1 MSPADA
7 LIHLLAELRHRQ
19 EAGATTVALSSEGE
33 TALRDLIARAK
44 GVAQPERSES
54 AKSPTSPAQD
64 RPAKV
69 SVKTPAQPLPVP
81 APASVRVLD
90 ELVPTPPKVDLL
102 TSGSKSERL
111 AALRERV
118 LACPEC
124 RRHTPAGSLPVFGSG
139 SVDADILWVG
149 EGPDEDELRAGEP
162 LVGPAGDILTK
173 ALSAMGLSR
182 EQVYLTDVM
191 KWRTVMANGLGDR
204 APTARELAFC
214 LPYLRAQI
222 AIIQPK
228 VIVTL
233 GNAAVNGM
241 LALEGDATFKVTRQR
256 GQWLSFEGLPVLPT
270 FHPSYLLRNAS
281 VTIKRAFWEDLLAVM
296 TRVGLPI
303 SERQK
308 GFYAPKS

>member
-1 MSPADA
+1 
-7 LIHLLAELRHRQ
+7 
-19 EAGATTVALSSEGE
+19 
-33 TALRDLIARAK
+33 
-44 GVAQPERSES
+44 
-54 AKSPTSPAQD
+54 
-64 RPAKV
+64 
-69 SVKTPAQPLPVP
+69 
-81 APASVRVLD
+81 
-90 ELVPTPPKVDLL
+90 
-102 TSGSKSERL
+102 
-111 AALRERV
+111 
-118 LACPEC
+118 
-124 RRHTPAGSLPVFGSG
+124 
-139 SVDADILWVG
+139 
-149 EGPDEDELRAGEP
+149 
-162 LVGPAGDILTK
+162 
-173 ALSAMGLSR
+173 MGLSR
-182 EQVYLTDVM
+182 QQVYITDVM

-308 GFYAPKS
+308 AFYAPKS